1 MHVLLEYSIRAF
13 SFFVF
18 VTDETVTKMKTH
30 VPIVF
35 VKCLQCFDA
44 VGWAAGRASGL

>member
-1 MHVLLEYSIRAF
+1 MRAF

-18 VTDETVTKMKTH
+18 VTDETVTKTKMKTH